1 MEKYME
7 LKDFKRIE
15 LSKFTDAKTV
25 DYLHDDADRLLYLD
39 SPAEKVFRDFND
51 HNALVVDEDA
61 SLLDVKKKMID
72 NHKDYIMV
80 SDSNHKI
87 SGTIALHFIEGQMLQ
102 EKIRESGASYSDL
115 NAAEIKQRIS
125 NVNTMPYETIKDLRI
140 GHVINTLVNSQFHH
154 IVVFDINKKGDKY
167 IRGYFSLPY
176 IRRKLSIDVNLVYQ
190 KQTLSAINH
199 GL

>member
-1 MEKYME
+1 MGKYME
-7 LKDFKRIE
+7 LKDFKCIE
-15 LSKFTDAKTV
+15 LSRFTDAKTV

-51 HNALVVDEDA
+51 HNALVVDEDT

-87 SGTIALHFIEGQMLQ
+87 SGTIALHFIEGQLLQ

-125 NVNTMPYETIKDLRI
+125 NVNIMPYETIKDLRI

-154 IVVFDINKKGDKY
+154 IVVFDINKNCDKY

>member
-1 MEKYME
+1 ME
-7 LKDFKRIE
+7 LKDFKCIE
-15 LSKFTDAKTV
+15 LSRFTDAKTV

-51 HNALVVDEDA
+51 HNALVVDEDT

-87 SGTIALHFIEGQMLQ
+87 SGTIALHFIEGQLLQ

-125 NVNTMPYETIKDLRI
+125 NVNIMPYETIKDLRI

-154 IVVFDINKKGDKY
+154 IVVFDINKNCDKY

>member
-1 MEKYME
+1 MGKYME
-7 LKDFKRIE
+7 LKDFKCIE
-15 LSKFTDAKTV
+15 LSRFTDAKTL

-51 HNALVVDEDA
+51 HNALVVDEDT

-87 SGTIALHFIEGQMLQ
+87 SGTIALHFIEGQLLQ

-125 NVNTMPYETIKDLRI
+125 NVNIMPYETIKDLRI

-154 IVVFDINKKGDKY
+154 IVVFDINKNCDKY